1 VIKEILSDD
10 DINTSLLEPLYY
22 TFKTK
27 SYRYKSTKFGLLDD
41 ISNQVRSTSGE
52 SIAHYVIWS
61 LLMLVLILEF
71 VVFSPKM
78 LNMSPPMVGDTEV
91 KQVIQTIENEVSE

>member
-1 VIKEILSDD
+1 
-10 DINTSLLEPLYY
+10 
-22 TFKTK
+22 
-27 SYRYKSTKFGLLDD
+27 
-41 ISNQVRSTSGE
+41 
-52 SIAHYVIWS
+52 
-61 LLMLVLILEF
+61 MLVLILEF